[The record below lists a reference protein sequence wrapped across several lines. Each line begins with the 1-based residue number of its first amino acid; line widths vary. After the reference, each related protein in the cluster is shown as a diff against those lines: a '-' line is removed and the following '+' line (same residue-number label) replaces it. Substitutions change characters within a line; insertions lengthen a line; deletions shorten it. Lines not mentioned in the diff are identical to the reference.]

1 MPDIVCGSLRH
12 QRAAALYPAV
22 LKFIARIPYSETCSY
37 AWVARKLGKPKAAR
51 AVGNARV
58 RNPLPIIIPC
68 HRIARADGT
77 IGAFVLGSEWQKKLL
92 SLEKRYA
99 KSATSRKSPAPVIGP
114 FTVWF

>member
-1 MPDIVCGSLRH
+1 MRGLRAKSASPRP
-12 QRAAALYPAV
+12 RAAGDEL
-22 LKFIARIPYSETCSY
+22 ARN
-37 AWVARKLGKPKAAR
+37 L
-51 AVGNARV
+51 
-58 RNPLPIIIPC
+58 LPIMIPC
-68 HRIARADGT
+68 HCIVRASGT